1 MTGQLADGMD
11 KAVTDRIEQQ
21 VKLAFPDGAIT
32 RVQVLQYG
40 EDPEIEPG
48 QAAVRAFFDWPGRSG
63 GGRADAGLTETSE
76 EPASQP
82 VRHAPERQLVVRIR
96 PTKVLVAFDMTG

>member
-1 MTGQLADGMD
+1 MD

-40 EDPEIEPG
+40 DDP
-48 QAAVRAFFDWPGRSG
+48 
-63 GGRADAGLTETSE
+63 GGRARAGRSAGLRRL
-76 EPASQP
+76 AGP
-82 VRHAPERQLVVRIR
+82 V
-96 PTKVLVAFDMTG
+96 